1 MAKKKEKA
9 IIEFPSHAVEL
20 DIERILFNKRQIF
33 LFEKIT
39 HRSALSVIKQIKA
52 LDALSREP
60 IILWINSYGGNCD
73 AGLAIIDAMKH
84 AKSPI
89 ATWITGTACSM
100 ASLISIAGNARIM
113 NTNAV
118 WMIHPTTSGVADY
131 VSIVEDRVKGMKL
144 WQTTKKKL
152 LTKYTKLRKKELE
165 KALRGELWLD
175 SKQCLKKGIVDKVI
189 KHRR

>member
-1 MAKKKEKA
+1 MAKKKDKA
-9 IIEFPSHAVEL
+9 VITFPSHSVEV
-20 DIERILFNKRQIF
+20 DIDRILFDKREVF
-33 LFEKIT
+33 LFQSIT
-39 HRSALSVIKQIKA
+39 HRSALGVIKHIKA
-52 LDALSREP
+52 LDALSHDP

-73 AGLAIIDAMKH
+73 AGLSIIDAMKH

-89 ATWITGTACSM
+89 ATWITGIACSM
-100 ASLISIAGNARIM
+100 ASLISISGKARIM
-113 NTNAV
+113 NANAV
-118 WMIHPTTSGVADY
+118 WMIHPTTSGIADY

-175 SKQCLKKGIVDKVI
+175 SKQCFKKGIVDKVI